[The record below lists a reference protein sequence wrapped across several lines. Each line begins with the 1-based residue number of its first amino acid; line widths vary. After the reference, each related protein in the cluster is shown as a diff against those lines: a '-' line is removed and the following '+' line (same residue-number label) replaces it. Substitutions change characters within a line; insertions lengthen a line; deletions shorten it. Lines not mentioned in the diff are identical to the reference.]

1 VRAGGAGK
9 LPIAAIEEE
18 HMSRVTRDTLGYL
31 VIIGF
36 CVAMLA
42 WAIPT
47 YTPAYPGYGAPPA
60 LVPNVAV
67 SVILVMAIVSVARVL
82 LAVYMNQQMPVEERE
97 YPEDVGDDS
106 GFTQVGRVSLKHLLS
121 IIVPCALL
129 VAAIDYVGY
138 AIASFLF
145 LMILQY
151 VIGSRRWLQS
161 TIIAFVLVA
170 VLYVVMRYGFGVP
183 VPGPQLF
190 E

>member
-1 VRAGGAGK
+1 
-9 LPIAAIEEE
+9 
-18 HMSRVTRDTLGYL
+18 MSRVTRDTLGYF

-36 CVAMLA
+36 CILMLT

-60 LVPNVAV
+60 LVPNVAI
-67 SVILVMAIVSVARVL
+67 SVVLVMAIVSVVRVL
-82 LAVYMNQQMPVEERE
+82 LAVYLNKQLPIEERE
-97 YPEDVGDDS
+97 FPEDMADDS
-106 GFTQVGRVSLKHLLS
+106 GFTQVGRVSLKHLLI

-129 VAAIDYVGY
+129 VVAIDYVGY
-138 AIASFLF
+138 AIASFVF
-145 LMILQY
+145 LLALQY
-151 VIGSRRWLQS
+151 LIGSRRWLQS
-161 TIIAFVLVA
+161 LIIAFVLVA